1 MWIVNNSSDSKSRL
15 VIKMAINEVTVKA
28 PMPQEP
34 LQKPVVAVK
43 ATVAPKI
50 SIQEFSRVSAEHK
63 TELMD
68 QISSNL
74 EKLDAAIEA
83 LNIAVQ
89 NVPTNLN
96 FSVDKASK
104 RFVVQ
109 VTDTQ
114 TGEVIRK
121 LPGDAVLAMAK
132 QIESLK
138 GVLFDDMF

>member
-1 MWIVNNSSDSKSRL
+1 
-15 VIKMAINEVTVKA
+15 VIEMAINEVTMKTAV
-28 PMPQEP
+28 PQEP
-34 LQKPVVAVK
+34 LQKPAAVTE
-43 ATVAPKI
+43 APAPPKI
-50 SIQEFSRVSAEHK
+50 SVQDFARVSAEHK

-74 EKLDAAIEA
+74 EKLDDAIEA
-83 LNIAVQ
+83 LNTAVQ

-104 RFVVQ
+104 RFVVK
-109 VTDTQ
+109 VTDTE

>member
-1 MWIVNNSSDSKSRL
+1 
-15 VIKMAINEVTVKA
+15 
-28 PMPQEP
+28 MPQEP
-34 LQKPVVAVK
+34 LQKPVVA
-43 ATVAPKI
+43 AEAPVAPKI
-50 SIQEFSRVSAEHK
+50 SIQEFSRISAEHK

-74 EKLDAAIEA
+74 EKLDNAVEA
-83 LNIAVQ
+83 LNAAVQ
-89 NVPTNLN
+89 KVPTNLN
-96 FSVDKASK
+96 FSIDKASK

-109 VTDTQ
+109 VTDTE

>member
-1 MWIVNNSSDSKSRL
+1 
-15 VIKMAINEVTVKA
+15 VIKMAINEVNVKA

-34 LQKPVVAVK
+34 LQKPVVAAK
-43 ATVAPKI
+43 APVVPKI
-50 SIQEFSRVSAEHK
+50 SVQEFSRVSAEHK
-63 TELMD
+63 TELMA

-74 EKLDAAIEA
+74 EKLDNAVEA
-83 LNIAVQ
+83 LNAAVQ
-89 NVPTNLN
+89 KVPTNLN
-96 FSVDKASK
+96 FSIDKASK

-109 VTDTQ
+109 VTDTE

>member
-1 MWIVNNSSDSKSRL
+1 
-15 VIKMAINEVTVKA
+15 MAINEVNVKA

-34 LQKPVVAVK
+34 QQKPVAAAK
-43 ATVAPKI
+43 APVVPKI
-50 SIQEFSRVSAEHK
+50 SVQEFSRVTAEHK

-74 EKLDAAIEA
+74 EKLDNAVEA
-83 LNIAVQ
+83 LNAAVQ
-89 NVPTNLN
+89 KVPTNLN
-96 FSVDKASK
+96 FSIDKASK

-109 VTDTQ
+109 VTDTE

>member
-1 MWIVNNSSDSKSRL
+1 
-15 VIKMAINEVTVKA
+15 VIKMAINEVNVKA

-34 LQKPVVAVK
+34 LQKPVVAAK
-43 ATVAPKI
+43 APVVPKI
-50 SIQEFSRVSAEHK
+50 SVQEFSRVSAEHK

-74 EKLDAAIEA
+74 EKLDNAVEA
-83 LNIAVQ
+83 LNAAVQ
-89 NVPTNLN
+89 KVPTNLN
-96 FSVDKASK
+96 FSIDKASK

-109 VTDTQ
+109 VTDTE

>member
-1 MWIVNNSSDSKSRL
+1 
-15 VIKMAINEVTVKA
+15 MAINEVNVKA

-34 LQKPVVAVK
+34 LQKPVVA
-43 ATVAPKI
+43 AEAPVAPKI

-74 EKLDAAIEA
+74 EKLDNAVEA
-83 LNIAVQ
+83 LNAAVQ
-89 NVPTNLN
+89 KVPTNLN
-96 FSVDKASK
+96 FSIDKASK

-109 VTDTQ
+109 VTDTE

>member
-1 MWIVNNSSDSKSRL
+1 
-15 VIKMAINEVTVKA
+15 MAINEVTVKA

>member
-1 MWIVNNSSDSKSRL
+1 M
-15 VIKMAINEVTVKA
+15 IKMAINEVNVKA

-34 LQKPVVAVK
+34 LQKPVVAAK
-43 ATVAPKI
+43 APVAPKI
-50 SIQEFSRVSAEHK
+50 SVQEFSRVSAEHK

-74 EKLDAAIEA
+74 EKLDNAVEA
-83 LNIAVQ
+83 LNAAVQ
-89 NVPTNLN
+89 KVPTNLN
-96 FSVDKASK
+96 FSIDKASK

>member
-1 MWIVNNSSDSKSRL
+1 M
-15 VIKMAINEVTVKA
+15 IKMAINEVNVKA

-34 LQKPVVAVK
+34 LQKPVVAAK
-43 ATVAPKI
+43 APVVPKI
-50 SIQEFSRVSAEHK
+50 SVQEFSRVSAEHK

-74 EKLDAAIEA
+74 EKLDNAVEA
-83 LNIAVQ
+83 LNAAVQ
-89 NVPTNLN
+89 KVPTNLN
-96 FSVDKASK
+96 FSIDKASK

-109 VTDTQ
+109 VTDTE

>member
-1 MWIVNNSSDSKSRL
+1 
-15 VIKMAINEVTVKA
+15 MAINEVNVKA

-34 LQKPVVAVK
+34 LQKPVVATK
-43 ATVAPKI
+43 APVAPKI
-50 SIQEFSRVSAEHK
+50 SVQEFSRVTAEHK

-74 EKLDAAIEA
+74 KKLDNAVEA
-83 LNIAVQ
+83 LNAAVQ
-89 NVPTNLN
+89 RVPTNLN
-96 FSVDKASK
+96 FSIDKASK

-109 VTDTQ
+109 VTDTE

>member
-1 MWIVNNSSDSKSRL
+1 MKTAV
-15 VIKMAINEVTVKA
+15 
-28 PMPQEP
+28 PQEP
-34 LQKPVVAVK
+34 LQKPAA
-43 ATVAPKI
+43 ATEAPAPPKI
-50 SIQEFSRVSAEHK
+50 SVQDFARVSAEHK
-63 TELMD
+63 TALMD

-74 EKLDAAIEA
+74 EKLDDAIEA
-83 LNIAVQ
+83 LNTAVQ

>member
-1 MWIVNNSSDSKSRL
+1 
-15 VIKMAINEVTVKA
+15 MAINEVTIKTAV
-28 PMPQEP
+28 PQEP
-34 LQKPVVAVK
+34 LQKPVVAAK
-43 ATVAPKI
+43 APVVPKI
-50 SIQEFSRVSAEHK
+50 SVQEFSRVTAEHK

-74 EKLDAAIEA
+74 EKLDDAIEA
-83 LNIAVQ
+83 LNTAVQ

>member
-1 MWIVNNSSDSKSRL
+1 M
-15 VIKMAINEVTVKA
+15 IKMAINEVNVKA

-34 LQKPVVAVK
+34 LQKPVVAAK

-50 SIQEFSRVSAEHK
+50 SIQEFSRVSAVHK

>member
-1 MWIVNNSSDSKSRL
+1 M
-15 VIKMAINEVTVKA
+15 IKMAINEVNVKA

-34 LQKPVVAVK
+34 LQKPVVAAK

-83 LNIAVQ
+83 LNSAVQ

>member
-1 MWIVNNSSDSKSRL
+1 
-15 VIKMAINEVTVKA
+15 MAINEVNVKA

-34 LQKPVVAVK
+34 LQKPVVAAK
-43 ATVAPKI
+43 APVVPKI
-50 SIQEFSRVSAEHK
+50 SVQEFSRVSAEHK

-74 EKLDAAIEA
+74 EKLDNAVEA
-83 LNIAVQ
+83 LNAAVQ
-89 NVPTNLN
+89 KVPTNLN
-96 FSVDKASK
+96 FSIDKASK

-109 VTDTQ
+109 VTDTE